1 MDGER
6 RQERVLGG
14 NFQPSHNIRGP
25 GIGWRMEVFYIICTM
40 TTNACCAECGEEG
53 SVSLKACKA
62 CMLVKY
68 CNSSCQHKHWANHKT
83 ACKLRAAELSRG
95 ALQGPNGQGVCP
107 ICFLPMPV
115 KFLLCTTMPDATIS
129 SVPIYNFAKANRE
142 LAIRDTDTYYSCCGK
157 TFCGG
162 CLYSF
167 RKYGNNK
174 KCPFCNSERGGKTL
188 EEVVEE

>member
-1 MDGER
+1 MHSSLSIGRVWLSRVLWAAPASWCATECQVLHRFSSQIDEMKWTDIMDGER

-83 ACKLRAAELSRG
+83 ACKLRAPNYTMRCSSRTHR
-95 ALQGPNGQGVCP
+95 PRR
-107 ICFLPMPV
+107 PV
-115 KFLLCTTMPDATIS
+115 P
-129 SVPIYNFAKANRE
+129 FAF
-142 LAIRDTDTYYSCCGK
+142 YQ
-157 TFCGG
+157 
-162 CLYSF
+162 CL
-167 RKYGNNK
+167 
-174 KCPFCNSERGGKTL
+174 
-188 EEVVEE
+188 